1 MPLTKGYSSKS
12 IGKNIA
18 KEMKSGKPQKQS
30 VAIALNVATKAAKA
44 AGKTPERMRKPGA
57 KGAPTKADF
66 VASAKT
72 AKPMKAKK

>member
-18 KEMKSGKPQKQS
+18 KEMKAGMPQKHA
-30 VAIALNVATKAAKA
+30 VAVALTTARKAAKA
-44 AGKTPERMRKPGA
+44 AGKPSK
-57 KGAPTKADF
+57 AP
-66 VASAKT
+66 